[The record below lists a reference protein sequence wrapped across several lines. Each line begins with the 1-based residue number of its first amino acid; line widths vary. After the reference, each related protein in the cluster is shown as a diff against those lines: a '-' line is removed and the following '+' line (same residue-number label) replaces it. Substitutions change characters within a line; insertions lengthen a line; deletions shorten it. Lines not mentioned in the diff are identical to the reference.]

1 MCGFIGIAGI
11 RPKNV
16 KIDLKRASE
25 LLISRGPDDFT
36 QYKSNDFALYFRRLA
51 IVGGMNGRQ
60 PFVNADNQ
68 LVVAVNGEI
77 YNHQQLRTKRLRG
90 VRFSTYSDCEV
101 VLHLYKRYGL
111 ALVDH
116 IRGMYS
122 IVLYD
127 AVKRMVYLIRDRFGI
142 KPMYYAHKGNT
153 LYFSTEIKP
162 LMRIPAL
169 AVRFAP
175 EQAILNPWLAGYP
188 SYNPHGLQSFF
199 QDVEYLAGGT
209 LLALDLSTLQ
219 THTQK
224 YWQAYGSHSTHHAHS
239 TPPSSSYYLCNY
251 KAALKAA
258 VKEECPPGLPIGL
271 FLSGGIDAGV
281 LARLASRKSHITAFT
296 IQAASFEQN
305 GELAHARK
313 VAAQFG
319 IPLYEVSVEKGLKDF
334 SISQWI
340 DLVHTCESPFT
351 SPEQIYKLSI
361 YAFSKRFF
369 PQLKVFVSG
378 QGSDELNGGYTTQ
391 YTQGTEDG
399 WMLFLMA
406 LNQLEEN
413 TRTWDV
419 QKLVAWWNKDCQAYP
434 LIDRSIADSY
444 GHLCGKYNFHKL
456 PWINFVRNK
465 VLDLQTYNLW
475 HEDRVAAAVG
485 AENRVPFLNHLV
497 ADAVLSVPQ
506 HIWESMF
513 FNKQIL
519 RSAFQDE
526 IGRELSERPKVPLYY
541 GAGEVHTA
549 TMMLQL
555 IKSNDYALLDYA
567 FPSRDACP
575 WIHKDHLI
583 AYVKNACNAPKKA
596 YWEKVVR
603 LVNIGILSRMH
614 QVFGSPQV

>member
-11 RPKNV
+11 QPKNV

-36 QYKSNDFALYFRRLA
+36 QYKSNDFALCFRRLA
-51 IVGGMNGRQ
+51 IVGGTNGRQ
-60 PFVNADNQ
+60 PFIGTGNR

-77 YNHQQLRTKRLRG
+77 YNHQQLRTQELRG

-101 VLHLYKRYGL
+101 VLHLYKKYGL
-111 ALVDH
+111 SLVDKV
-116 IRGMYS
+116 RGMYS

-127 AVKRMVYLIRDRFGI
+127 AVKCMVYLIRDRFGI
-142 KPMYYAHKGNT
+142 KPMYYAHKRDA

-209 LLALDLSTLQ
+209 LLAFDLSTLQ
-219 THTQK
+219 THIQK
-224 YWQAYGSHSTHHAHS
+224 YWQVYDRYITHREHGVS
-239 TPPSSSYYLCNY
+239 QSSLDCMYSY

-258 VKEECPPGLPIGL
+258 VKEECPPRLPIGL

-281 LARLASRKSHITAFT
+281 LASLASRESHITAFT
-296 IQAASFEQN
+296 IQAASLEQN

-313 VAAQFG
+313 VAAQFD
-319 IPLYEVSVEKGLKDF
+319 IPLYEVSVDRGLKDF
-334 SISQWI
+334 GISQWI

-361 YAFSKRFF
+361 YAFSKRAL

-413 TRTWDV
+413 TRTYDV

-434 LIDRSIADSY
+434 LIDRSIAHNY
-444 GHLCGKYNFHKL
+444 QHLCGKYNLHKL
-456 PWINFVRNK
+456 PWINFVKNK

-475 HEDRVAAAVG
+475 HEDRLAAAVG
-485 AENRVPFLNHLV
+485 AENRVPFLNNLV
-497 ADAVLSVPQ
+497 TDAVFSVPQ
-506 HIWESMF
+506 HGWESMF

-519 RSAFQDE
+519 RSAFRNE

-555 IKSNDYALLDYA
+555 VKSNNYALLDYA

-583 AYVKNACNAPKKA
+583 AYTKNAYENRSKA
-596 YWEKVVR
+596 HWEKVVR

-614 QVFGSPQV
+614 HVFG